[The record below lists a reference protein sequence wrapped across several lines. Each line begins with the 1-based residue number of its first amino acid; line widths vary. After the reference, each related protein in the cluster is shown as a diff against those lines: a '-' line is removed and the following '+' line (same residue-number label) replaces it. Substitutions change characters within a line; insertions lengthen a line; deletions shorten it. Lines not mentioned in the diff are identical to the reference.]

1 VAGGDGSLSD
11 AGEELE
17 AEGKVGVGVRVGH

>member
-1 VAGGDGSLSD
+1 MAGGDGSLSD